1 MKKLFFIVVVAMF
14 GIVSGNAQF
23 KDNGFKVIGE
33 ISSGFSSASADGESG
48 FGMISPGA
56 EISLGANVTPQ
67 FYVGAG
73 LGYNALIGVS
83 DFEGTDHEAKAFVHG
98 RFYFSPEGN
107 GAIAN
112 IKIGYKRDFTSE
124 VGALDVFVGPGYMF
138 GEKFSLSVGYAGSF
152 YDGVSLHGGAIK
164 FGIEF

>member
-1 MKKLFFIVVVAMF
+1 MKKFILIVVVAMF

-33 ISSGFSSASADGESG
+33 ISSGFSSLSADGESG
-48 FGMISPGA
+48 FGMISPGV
-56 EISLGANVTPQ
+56 EISLGANVAPQ

-98 RFYFSPEGN
+98 RFYRLRLLP
-107 GAIAN
+107 
-112 IKIGYKRDFTSE
+112 
-124 VGALDVFVGPGYMF
+124 LCQC
-138 GEKFSLSVGYAGSF
+138 
-152 YDGVSLHGGAIK
+152 HGGDICRRKRACVIRR
-164 FGIEF
+164 FGTGT